1 MKRGTGD
8 SRRRPGRP
16 ALVVKAHAKI
26 NLTLSVLGKR
36 SDGFH
41 QVETVLQTLSLADR
55 LEIGRQPDGLA
66 FSCNCPEL
74 DGADNLCARAAA
86 RLAARHTVGAW
97 FSLRK
102 KIPAGAG
109 LGGGSSDAAAALRGL
124 NVLWEI
130 NHPPEDLHLEAVE
143 LGSDVPFFL
152 YGGTALAFGRGEQ
165 VTPLNTHPDLWL
177 VLAKPPASLST
188 TEVYAAFDEEGLPES
203 EETPTAAMIDAV
215 AGGEPAAI
223 AACLHNDLEAA
234 ALRVYP
240 EVGEVEE
247 AMLAAGCLGAAV
259 SGSGSAVFGIA
270 ADRAA
275 AQQAAQELRKRW
287 EWVHTARTVSADESQ
302 RMERR

>member
-1 MKRGTGD
+1 
-8 SRRRPGRP
+8 
-16 ALVVKAHAKI
+16 VKAHAKI

-36 SDGFH
+36 PDGFH

-55 LEIGRQPDGLA
+55 LEIGPQESGLA

-86 RLAARHTVGAW
+86 RLAALRQAQGDSEQRRGAARHTVGAW

-102 KIPAGAG
+102 EIPAGAG

-124 NVLWEI
+124 NVLWEF
-130 NHPPEDLHLEAVE
+130 NHPPEDLHLVAVE

-165 VTPLNTHPDLWL
+165 VTPLKTHPDLWL

-188 TEVYAAFDEEGLPES
+188 TEVYAAFDEEALPES

-240 EVGEVEE
+240 EVGEVKE
-247 AMLAAGCLGAAV
+247 AMLAAGCLGAAM

-275 AQQAAQELRKRW
+275 AQQAAKELRKRW
-287 EWVHTARTVSADESQ
+287 EWVHTARTVSADECQ